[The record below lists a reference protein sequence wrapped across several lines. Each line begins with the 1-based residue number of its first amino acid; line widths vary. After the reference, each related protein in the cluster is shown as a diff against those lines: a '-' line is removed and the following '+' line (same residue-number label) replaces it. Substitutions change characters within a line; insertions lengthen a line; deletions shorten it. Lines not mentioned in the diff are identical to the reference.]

1 MSLLQEDRIA
11 PMCENVS
18 EIAVLPHVV
27 FSILEPVGPTEPS
40 ATDLNKIV
48 SADPGFATKA
58 LVLANSGSYAK
69 PATVAGLSDAIE
81 LLGYRT
87 VRTLAMTAGTF
98 EMFVGKNDQYSLRRR
113 RWWRHSVDSAL
124 ACRWIAQQSRA
135 ANSEEAYTAGLLH
148 LVGKTL
154 LDRYGRHDYTLVT
167 ERQAS
172 GERDGEAERA
182 VYGCDHTELLIS
194 LAQRWQLPDKLVK
207 AFDYQRSPQT
217 GEEYV
222 PLRACVAL
230 ATRMAAAACKGP
242 DLGSGDIADCPDW
255 ALGILGMSRNQ
266 LRVVLDEGINAIS
279 RSQVSN

>member
-1 MSLLQEDRIA
+1 MR
-11 PMCENVS
+11 ENIS

-27 FSILEPVGPTEPS
+27 FSILEPVGPDEPS
-40 ATDLNKIV
+40 TTELDKIV
-48 SADPGFATKA
+48 SVDPGFATKA
-58 LVLANSGSYAK
+58 LALANSGSFAK
-69 PATVAGLSDAIE
+69 PRTVGAVSEAIE

-98 EMFVGKNDQYSLRRR
+98 EMFVGKNDPYSLRRR
-113 RWWRHSVDSAL
+113 RWWRHSVDSAI
-124 ACRWIAQQSRA
+124 ACRWIAQQSRT

-148 LVGKTL
+148 LLGKTL

-172 GERDGEAERA
+172 GARDIDAERA

-194 LAQRWQLPDKLVK
+194 LAERWQLPEKMIK
-207 AFDYQRSPQT
+207 SFDYYQAPET
-217 GEEYV
+217 GDEYL

-230 ATRMAAAACKGP
+230 ATRMASAACKGP
-242 DLGSGDIADCPDW
+242 ELGSGDLADCPDW

-266 LRVVLDEGINAIS
+266 LRIVLDEGIGAIT
-279 RSQVSN
+279 RSQLVN